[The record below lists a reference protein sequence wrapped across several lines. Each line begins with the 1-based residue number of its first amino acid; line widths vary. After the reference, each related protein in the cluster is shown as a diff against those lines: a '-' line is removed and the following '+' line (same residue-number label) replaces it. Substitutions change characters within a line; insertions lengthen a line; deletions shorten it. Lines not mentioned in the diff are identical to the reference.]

1 MLDSYQGDAPPQSGQ
16 ARRPAAAPDGVSR
29 EGSAHARTDRPGSAS
44 PFGRAPRAAP
54 DGPDMNGDAPRPDK
68 LVVTGAGKTYDT
80 ASGPLVAVEDFSMT
94 VADGEFA
101 CIVGPSG
108 CGKTTL
114 LWSIAGLHSLSTGR
128 VTLDGDEIRGPHPQI
143 GMVFQE
149 ANLLPWRDLDRN
161 ILLPFE
167 IRREKPD
174 RARIDHL
181 IERVGLSGFGAKF
194 PRELSGG
201 MQQRAA
207 IVRALSFNPSVLL
220 MDEPFGALDA
230 FTRDEMNL
238 LVEEIWLETRKT
250 ILFVTHNIAEA
261 VFLSDRVFVMSARPG
276 RLAKVFDIPFPR
288 PRALDLLATR
298 EVFDLVN
305 EIKAEIQHGPGAV
318 PAPPQEAADG

>member
-1 MLDSYQGDAPPQSGQ
+1 VG
-16 ARRPAAAPDGVSR
+16 AR
-29 EGSAHARTDRPGSAS
+29 
-44 PFGRAPRAAP
+44 
-54 DGPDMNGDAPRPDK
+54 DK
-68 LVVTGAGKTYDT
+68 LVVENATKFYATK
-80 ASGPLVAVEDFSMT
+80 SGPLHAIDNFSMS
-94 VADGEFA
+94 VDEGQFS
-101 CIVGPSG
+101 CVVGPSG

-114 LWSIAGLHSLSTGR
+114 LWSMAGLHSLTSGR
-128 VTLDGDEIRGPHPQI
+128 VLLDGEPVTGPHPQI

-149 ANLLPWRDLDRN
+149 ANLLPWRNLMKN

-167 IRREKPD
+167 IKHQKPD
-174 RARIDHL
+174 MARIGAL
-181 IERVGLSGFGAKF
+181 LERVGLTGFDNKF

-250 ILFVTHNIAEA
+250 IVFITHNIAEA

-276 RLAKVFDIPFPR
+276 RLAKVFDIPFGR
-288 PRALDLLATR
+288 PRSLDLLATK

-305 EIKAEIQHGPGAV
+305 EIKEQIRHVPSVPSGTADLA
-318 PAPPQEAADG
+318 PAPVEDRVHG